1 MEIKGNCKPQKNELA
16 LETNKAYKKQFERQ
30 FKQQQEQLV
39 LKLSQNE
46 MINDQLQ
53 TQRSIQLY

>member
-1 MEIKGNCKPQKNELA
+1 MEIKGNCKPQNELA

-53 TQRSIQLY
+53 TH